1 MDTSLSDTAAP
12 AGLVATIMAGHGTA
26 KSPAAQR
33 EQHCDQ
39 HGPYVSLQR
48 WPGGSFWSACPACE
62 QQRAERLKAE
72 EEAERAR
79 EAEQK
84 AEFAR
89 SRRLELSGLEG
100 RMLRSTFENFQA
112 TTDAH
117 RKVLQAC
124 KALVSPLVTGDGG
137 GLWLL
142 GSPGT
147 GKTHL
152 GSAMVSHV
160 INVERKRACIHSA
173 RELVRMLRSSWSK
186 RGQLSEFAQ
195 WYPETED
202 EIVEYVGMAGLFV
215 LDEIG
220 SSFNSDAE
228 RTQLFDIIDLRYKHS
243 LPTVLISNLDADG
256 IRAAL
261 GERSFD
267 RLREGARVLSCAWPS
282 HRR

>member
-1 MDTSLSDTAAP
+1 MATSPSDSLSAH
-12 AGLVATIMAGHGTA
+12 GLVSSLVADHGA
-26 KSPAAQR
+26 PRPPAAQR
-33 EQHCDQ
+33 QQDCDR

-48 WPGGSFWSACPACE
+48 WPGGSSWSACPACE
-62 QQRAERLKAE
+62 QQRAEQLKAE
-72 EEAERAR
+72 EDAERAR
-79 EAEQK
+79 EVDRKKEY
-84 AEFAR
+84 AR
-89 SRRLELSGLEG
+89 SRRLDLSGLQG
-100 RMLRSTFENFQA
+100 RMLRSTFETFQA
-112 TTDAH
+112 PTDAH

-124 KALVSPLVTGDGG
+124 KALVSPLVTDDGG

-142 GSPGT
+142 GCPGT

-160 INVERKRACIHSA
+160 INVEHKRACIHSA

-186 RGQLSEFAQ
+186 RGEPSEYAQ
-195 WYPETED
+195 WGPETED
-202 EIVEYVGMAGLFV
+202 EIIEYVGMASLFV

-220 SSFNSDAE
+220 SGFNSDAE

-243 LPTVLISNLDADG
+243 LPTVLISNLNAEG
-256 IRAAL
+256 IRSAL
-261 GERSFD
+261 GEPSFD